1 MRRRPCRPPE
11 PARPAAPATFS
22 GSDPRRWQRD
32 LATYDE
38 VSLGR
43 VWPGVAVTL
52 RAHARNVEKI
62 FTILPGTDARRI
74 RLRVEGA
81 GPLSIAA
88 DGAIVAAAGDGRIR
102 FTAPVA
108 YQERGGERRPVAVA
122 YALDGSTYGFRVSA
136 YDHAAPLVIDPILQA
151 TYIGGADPD
160 GVNAI
165 AVDPASGD
173 VLVAGYTY
181 SSTSG
186 RGVDGFV
193 ARFDP
198 TLTTLRHSAYFGG
211 SLGEEI
217 LGVAIHPATGDVYVA
232 GYTASSDLPGT
243 LQGAQRAYAGGDDGF
258 VARFDPTLTQLLG
271 STYLGGSQPDR
282 VVAIAIQPRTGE
294 VVVAGQTVSND
305 FPGTNGGA
313 QPSPADDEDF
323 IRREGFVARLDPT
336 LHALLQATYLGGVGP
351 DFLHALAIQP
361 STGEVYVAGQTRAPD
376 FPGVAGGANAAA
388 SPATGNTDGFVSR
401 FDPSLTHLLQSAY
414 VGASGSDDVFG
425 IAIHPGSGDVYVVGW
440 SDWADLPGA
449 EGGAQPI
456 MGGETDAFVTRL
468 NGSLTEL
475 LGATYLGGID
485 NDYGN
490 GIAIHP
496 TRGDVYVTGE
506 TYSAG
511 LPGTAQGAQPDRG
524 GAVDGFIA
532 RFDAKLTQA
541 RPGDVPRRR
550 RRRHSV
556 RHRDPAGERRRARRG
571 HDDLGRLSGNRR
583 RLAARIRRRR
593 RVPRR
598 RRVRCADPGGAVGRE
613 QRVHCRRTHLVPGRT
628 PVLGPGRL
636 ERSVAG
642 PERRRRGRAARRGHG
657 LLLVLRRCQRRAR
670 RQGPRCARDQRQHV
684 GVLRSVDGRRVHDH
698 RDRHGY
704 GSDSDLLESV
714 GGAPLRR
721 RHGGVPAS
729 SDAGAAPSV
738 RVETRSAAELYAM
751 YASLAQAV
759 SPKAAADSPCEAGGA
774 TLCLNQ
780 ARFQVRV
787 DWAVPD
793 QGKSGRG
800 NAVAVTPDTG
810 YFWFFS
816 DTNVELMVKV
826 LDGRGVNGKFW
837 VLYGALSNVQ
847 YTITVTDTQTQT
859 VKKYENASGALASAA
874 DTLAF

>member
-1 MRRRPCRPPE
+1 MR
-11 PARPAAPATFS
+11 
-22 GSDPRRWQRD
+22 
-32 LATYDE
+32 L
-38 VSLGR
+38 
-43 VWPGVAVTL
+43 
-52 RAHARNVEKI
+52 H
-62 FTILPGTDARRI
+62 
-74 RLRVEGA
+74 
-81 GPLSIAA
+81 
-88 DGAIVAAAGDGRIR
+88 
-102 FTAPVA
+102 
-108 YQERGGERRPVAVA
+108 
-122 YALDGSTYGFRVSA
+122 GSTYGFRVGV
-136 YDHAAPLVIDPILQA
+136 YDHAAPLVIDPVLQS

-294 VVVAGQTVSND
+294 IVVAGQTVSND

-532 RFDAKLTQA
+532 RFDAKLTRLVQA
-541 RPGDVPRRR
+541 TYLGAGGDDIPYAIAIQPGSGAVLAAGMTTSADFPATAGGSQSEYAGGDEFLGGDGFVARIPAGLSAASSECIADAHTLCLDGRQFSVRVAWNVPSQGRSGVGAAVPLGADTGYFWFFDDANVELVVKVLDAREINGNTWVFYGALTDVEYTITVTDVDTGAIRTYSNPSGAL
-550 RRRHSV
+550 HSV
-556 RHRDPAGERRRARRG
+556 ADT
-571 HDDLGRLSGNRR
+571 
-583 RLAARIRRRR
+583 AAF
-593 RVPRR
+593 PSS
-598 RRVRCADPGGAVGRE
+598 AEAV
-613 QRVHCRRTHLVPGRT
+613 
-628 PVLGPGRL
+628 
-636 ERSVAG
+636 A
-642 PERRRRGRAARRGHG
+642 
-657 LLLVLRRCQRRAR
+657 
-670 RQGPRCARDQRQHV
+670 
-684 GVLRSVDGRRVHDH
+684 
-698 RDRHGY
+698 
-704 GSDSDLLESV
+704 SV
-714 GGAPLRR
+714 G
-721 RHGGVPAS
+721 
-729 SDAGAAPSV
+729 
-738 RVETRSAAELYAM
+738 VETRSAAELYAM
-751 YASLAQAV
+751 YASLTQAA

-859 VKKYENASGALASAA
+859 VKTYENRSGALASAA